1 MKTLDYT
8 IFLVYSNNT
17 VEFYGK
23 QVPVEFVKNGMDAML
38 KDLSQ
43 YVGDAF
49 IGKSELK
56 LWGFYIGSLGTANN
70 KLFVRN
76 HSGKSF
82 LGNVKVDPL
91 IYSQFSV
98 FADAMGSNPSNVMPF
113 LATEVED
120 GESYTEVFSEDAIRQ
135 VQQHDI
141 DIWQMPINAADA
153 LYGVCEQLA
162 SYVPGINVRQLMLK
176 SDLLPLK
183 HVCKNIITRMDG
195 VQRNA
200 DIPVLERNW
209 PAIASYL
216 EEKVYHQLTRFRKML
231 EDYHFNHSNSTTH
244 QATNNVVAF
253 QICERFSRSFI
264 GFSRYGYSSEMYAKI
279 VEIID
284 NLVKKEYEPLKAHLL
299 KLFTKYERIEN
310 PISDIDPKLAAL
322 ISKMVVSSEE
332 LQKMFEDYNQKFFD
346 SVIPNIPVKFNVL
359 DEPFGIC
366 HVKRENGKLRPVLIE
381 INCKYNMPIDILK
394 STLLHEMIHAYT
406 AIIHPGVYVHDA
418 HGWIFEEQAERISKL
433 TGIQVNKKM
442 SAARNITRNI
452 SRKSKI
458 PTYIIWFEFSRDD
471 WSNDYKW
478 CIIRTSEKY
487 LESII
492 AEMKK
497 HARQRYLRTMYKSYR
512 NVHYVPCD
520 EYEYVTLSRTFGKF
534 HGISPEEIEHLSSL
548 KPVTDVIIDYE

>member
-1 MKTLDYT
+1 
-8 IFLVYSNNT
+8 
-17 VEFYGK
+17 
-23 QVPVEFVKNGMDAML
+23 
-38 KDLSQ
+38 
-43 YVGDAF
+43 
-49 IGKSELK
+49 
-56 LWGFYIGSLGTANN
+56 
-70 KLFVRN
+70 
-76 HSGKSF
+76 
-82 LGNVKVDPL
+82 
-91 IYSQFSV
+91 
-98 FADAMGSNPSNVMPF
+98 
-113 LATEVED
+113 
-120 GESYTEVFSEDAIRQ
+120 
-135 VQQHDI
+135 
-141 DIWQMPINAADA
+141 
-153 LYGVCEQLA
+153 
-162 SYVPGINVRQLMLK
+162 
-176 SDLLPLK
+176 
-183 HVCKNIITRMDG
+183 MDG

-209 PAIASYL
+209 PAIAGYL

-310 PISDIDPKLAAL
+310 PTSDIDPKLAAL

-346 SVIPNIPVKFNVL
+346 NVIPNIPVKYNVL

-381 INCKYNMPIDILK
+381 LNCKYNMPIDILK
-394 STLLHEMIHAYT
+394 SILLHEMIHAYT
-406 AIIHPGVYVHDA
+406 AIIHPGIYIHDS
-418 HGWIFEEQAERISKL
+418 HGWIFDEQAERLSKL
-433 TGIQVNKKM
+433 TGISIVAKL
-442 SAARNITRNI
+442 SAARNITRNTT
-452 SRKSKI
+452 RKSKS
-458 PTYIIWFEFSRDD
+458 PTYIIWFQFSQRD

-478 CIIRTSEKY
+478 CIIRTTEKNLQPI
-487 LESII
+487 LED
-492 AEMKK
+492 MQM
-497 HARQRYLRTMYKSYR
+497 HARARYNRTKYEYYR

-534 HGISPEEIEHLSSL
+534 HGISKEEIEHLSSL
-548 KPVTDVIIDYE
+548 EPVTDVEIDYGK